1 MAEAQQMHQYMAM
14 QQNPDQAAQYMQQ
27 LVDAA
32 NAGDVQAQ
40 AELQMQMQLQAQAMA
55 D

>member
-1 MAEAQQMHQYMAM
+1 
-14 QQNPDQAAQYMQQ
+14 MQQ

-32 NAGDVQAQ
+32 NAGDVNAQ

-55 D
+55 DQEQYAAEMEGMIDMDDPNA